1 MLIFLLKESA
11 NWNTGKNFSKPGR
24 FLKPARFKEYN
35 IMNYEIIKKIVEV
48 LIFSS
53 DRPLSLKQMKDI
65 INEEKAPTGL
75 AADIRNIEKAVN
87 ELIEKYNGEDYAF
100 NIVQLAGS
108 YRFATKRDFAP
119 WLAKLNKE
127 KLKRRLSQS
136 ALETAAIIA
145 YNQPITKSEIEA
157 IRGVNVDYIIGSL
170 LEKDLITIKGRAEVV
185 GRPMLYG
192 TTDRFLEYLGIN
204 SMEDL
209 PTLKAIDEIIK
220 HSPPEGVSQSDMDFY
235 EEINQMKAKI
245 SSGELAP
252 DALRNKIREIAT
264 GEPVSDVDEEE
275 SFVNENSLGEE
286 EPIEYNNEDNKKGSG
301 GEEQETKE

>member
-1 MLIFLLKESA
+1 
-11 NWNTGKNFSKPGR
+11 
-24 FLKPARFKEYN
+24 
-35 IMNYEIIKKIVEV
+35 MNYETVKKIVEV

-65 INEEKAPTGL
+65 INEEKGTTGL

-87 ELIEKYNGEDYAF
+87 ELIEKYENPEYSF
-100 NIVQLAGS
+100 NIIAVAGA
-108 YRFATKRDFAP
+108 YRFATKREFSP

-136 ALETAAIIA
+136 ALETLAIIS
-145 YNQPITKSEIEA
+145 YNQPITKAEIEG

-192 TTDRFLEYLGIN
+192 TTDSFLEYLGIN
-204 SMEDL
+204 SAEDL

-220 HSPPEGVSQSDMDFY
+220 HSPPEGVTQSDMDFF
-235 EEINQMKAKI
+235 EEINQMKAKAAA
-245 SSGELAP
+245 GELSP
-252 DALRNKIREIAT
+252 EDLKNKIRELAT
-264 GEPVSDVDEEE
+264 GQPVGDEEE
-275 SFVNENSLGEE
+275 MQNADEQEIIGENENAGSVDISSFA
-286 EPIEYNNEDNKKGSG
+286 EPEGASSDEK
-301 GEEQETKE
+301 EQ